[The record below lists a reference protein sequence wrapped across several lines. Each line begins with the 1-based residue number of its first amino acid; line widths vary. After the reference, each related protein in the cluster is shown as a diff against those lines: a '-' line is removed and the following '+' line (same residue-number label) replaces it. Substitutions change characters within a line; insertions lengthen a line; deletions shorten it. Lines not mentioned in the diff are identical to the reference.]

1 MGSLPEPFWA
11 EDGLALHVGDCREVM
26 AALEPESA
34 SCVVTSPPFWGL
46 RSYKCEPTIWGGDP
60 DCPHALGAGPVD
72 GETYAGRKRDDGVS
86 RQETP
91 EAWVKGKPVSTG
103 RHDQDRDTRHT
114 DGRNPATQNLVGCP
128 SQIVEGGA
136 TCSLCGAWRGQLGL
150 EPTVAAYIEHTMEW
164 MREVK
169 RVLRK
174 DGVFWLDIDDSRGSA
189 GGQRSYGSHD
199 GQTGRGPTGGARPA
213 FKPKSLCLIPQRI
226 ALAAQEDG
234 WIVRSQIVISTW
246 MPESAKDRP
255 TDAYRTVLMLVKSPH
270 YWYDAQAVRVAGSGW
285 HGGIESARYEVLR
298 GKLDTYDAPSD
309 GQRNLGN
316 LWLDLPPSSSALPG
330 EHFATFPLAQPERCI
345 RASCPAVVCAKCGK
359 ARVRIAKVKERVLK
373 REPAHAPNSGPT
385 KVDSSGWEPPCP
397 ETLGWTDCGHDA
409 YEPGLV
415 LDPFAG
421 TCTTLIAARMLGRR
435 AIGIE
440 LSEHYAAQAVKRL
453 TLGDKAM
460 RRLADARRAGAEQGV
475 MFGG

>member
-1 MGSLPEPFWA
+1 
-11 EDGLALHVGDCREVM
+11 M
-26 AALEPESA
+26 AAMEAESV

-60 DCPHALGAGPVD
+60 ACPHTLGAGPVD
-72 GETYAGRKRDDGVS
+72 GETYAGRKRWQHDGVS

-91 EAWVKGKPVSTG
+91 EAWVKTPV
-103 RHDQDRDTRHT
+103 
-114 DGRNPATQNLVGCP
+114 PADKGHLNADFNERWGNSPGVKAQEVACSSPPT
-128 SQIVEGGA
+128 EHA

-150 EPTVAAYIEHTMEW
+150 EPTVELYVAHTIEW

-174 DGVFWLDIDDSRGSA
+174 DGVCWIDIDDSRGGSGKGQMGDGSQGRA
-189 GGQRSYGSHD
+189 GPKQRTNEGSV
-199 GQTGRGPTGGARPA
+199 TGGLPVGRDI
-213 FKPKSLCLIPQRI
+213 KPKSLCLIPQRI

-255 TDAYRTVLMLVKSPH
+255 TDAYRTVLMLVRSPK
-270 YWYDAQAVRVAGSGW
+270 YWYDAQAVRVQQSAETHEVNYSDFGTYNEGRGHRGCLSGTE
-285 HGGIESARYEVLR
+285 IPLQRQ
-298 GKLDTYDAPSD
+298 PD

-316 LWLDLPPSSSALPG
+316 LWDDLPPSSSALPG
-330 EHFATFPLAQPERCI
+330 EHFASYPIEEPERAI
-345 RASCPAVVCAKCGK
+345 RASCPNICLPCSLPDVC
-359 ARVRIAKVKERVLK
+359 VRERKGRRRGYYRPLK
-373 REPAHAPNSGPT
+373 RETIRRFERRFGPLHH
-385 KVDSSGWEPPCP
+385 GPYQGER
-397 ETLGWTDCGHDA
+397 
-409 YEPGLV
+409 V
-415 LDPFAG
+415 LDPFVG
-421 TCTTLIAARMLGRR
+421 TGTTLVAARMLGRK

-460 RRLADARRAGAEQGV
+460 RRLADAKRAGAEQLAFEEGR
-475 MFGG
+475 